1 MALLEDMRKQSQQ
14 RPGVHNGRPVRNVVT
29 KSNIIR
35 GIIIEFDNDNDNSD
49 NDDND
54 NDAW

>member
-1 MALLEDMRKQSQQ
+1 M
-14 RPGVHNGRPVRNVVT
+14 RNVVT
-29 KSNIIR
+29 KSNIIS

-54 NDAW
+54 NAA

>member
-1 MALLEDMRKQSQQ
+1 LALLEDMRKQSQQ